1 MEEKE
6 LSASMRLLPRTS
18 ASPAFTSEVMRAVRN
33 ARKEERRAPAGWR
46 LATAFALAAV
56 LLLGVPLVI
65 TKQAEN
71 ARVAVLRAEQQKL
84 EAELEAVKQL
94 AHEAEPMVVLENDDG
109 TRVIMDVD
117 SAIQPASMRHYD

>member
-1 MEEKE
+1 
-6 LSASMRLLPRTS
+6 MRLLPRTS

-33 ARKEERRAPAGWR
+33 AREEEGRAPAVWR

-71 ARVAVLRAEQQKL
+71 ARVAVLRAEQQQL

-117 SAIQPASMRHYD
+117 SAVEPASMRHYD